1 MRVAVCGGV
10 GWTDTTTICAELDR
24 LLAATADAADMVV
37 LTGMATGA
45 DEVARDWAQRSQVEL
60 VAECL
65 DAGEYPM
72 PMHDYN
78 EKLIG
83 WHPDIVLAFKEGFD
97 PTALRSGHEPGTE
110 HLVRLARQ
118 AQIKVRVFGA
128 RQT

>member
-10 GWTDTTTICAELDR
+10 GWTDTATLCAELDR
-24 LLAATADAADMVV
+24 LLAVSSGTTEMVV
-37 LTGMATGA
+37 LTGMAPGA
-45 DEVARDWAQRSQVEL
+45 DELARDWAQRNQVEL

-65 DAGEYPM
+65 DAGEYPT

-78 EKLIG
+78 EMLIRCQ
-83 WHPDIVLAFKEGFD
+83 PDIVLAFKDGFD
-97 PTALRSGHEPGTE
+97 PTALRRGHEPGTE

-118 AQIKVRVFGA
+118 AQIKVRVLGA